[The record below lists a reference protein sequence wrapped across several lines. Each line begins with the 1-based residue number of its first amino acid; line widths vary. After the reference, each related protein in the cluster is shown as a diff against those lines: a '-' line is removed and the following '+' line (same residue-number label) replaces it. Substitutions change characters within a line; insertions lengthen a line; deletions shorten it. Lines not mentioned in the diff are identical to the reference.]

1 MLPEKGYTRHSKFSG
16 SNGHWLVIDTN
27 IVLHQVSCRN
37 ALQTDRQMDLLAAL
51 PPQLPIIVPSTV
63 IRETRHRSLPLFNRL
78 QQLVQE
84 EDRCIWVWWNEECR
98 DTATVG
104 IEEEGESINDRNDR
118 GELVYVC
125 QRTSSNIQ
133 RSAKPSTTTLNIF
146 RALRT
151 TSRNLFC

>member
-1 MLPEKGYTRHSKFSG
+1 
-16 SNGHWLVIDTN
+16 
-27 IVLHQVSCRN
+27 
-37 ALQTDRQMDLLAAL
+37 MDLLAAL

-98 DTATVG
+98 DTATAG

-118 GELVYVC
+118 GKLIVP
-125 QRTSSNIQ
+125 
-133 RSAKPSTTTLNIF
+133 K
-146 RALRT
+146 
-151 TSRNLFC
+151 